1 MRDRIVGYD
10 LARAIALLCMIVVNY
25 KIVMGAEE
33 SGPLWLTGLVGL
45 LDGRAA
51 ATFIVLAGIGISL
64 LSGDARRDNSKEAM
78 VPIRNSLLKRALFL
92 FVVGILYTS
101 VWPADILHF
110 YGICIAAAAFLLTSS
125 IRKLSILSFLL
136 VICFVPMFF
145 VFGYEQE
152 WNWKTLDYAGF
163 WTPMGMIR
171 NLFYNGF
178 HPAIPWFA
186 FLLIGMIIGRFD
198 MNVSVV
204 RRRIFWTGALLAL
217 TAEGISWLLIESLS
231 TGMSIAD
238 LEAVEA
244 IFGTDPMPPMP
255 LYIIAGAGI
264 ASVIIVASVSIGF
277 RYGSSRWMRPLVVT
291 GQLALTLYVAHVII
305 GMGTL
310 EAIDRL
316 ENQTLWFSLVASG
329 VFFTASVL
337 FAYAWRRRFKRGP
350 IEMLMRYLT
359 NTRRAEQVVADQCT
373 VRRY

>member
-10 LARAIALLCMIVVNY
+10 LARAIALLGMIVVNY

-78 VPIRNSLLKRALFL
+78 VPIRKSLLKRALFL

-110 YGICIAAAAFLLTSS
+110 YGIYIAAAAFLLTSS

-178 HPAIPWFA
+178 HPVIPWFA

-204 RRRIFWTGALLAL
+204 RRRIFWTAALLAL
-217 TAEGISWLLIESLS
+217 TAEGISWLVIDSLS

-255 LYIIAGAGI
+255 LYILAGAGI

-359 NTRRAEQVVADQCT
+359 NTRRAEQVVTDQCT
-373 VRRY
+373 VRRN